1 MEVTY
6 DFQEAVEG
14 TLVRIRLQGDA
25 GGFYKLSGPLMSRT
39 AKRNITND
47 LAALKLLLESGADG
61 P

>member
-6 DFQEAVEG
+6 EFQEAAEG
-14 TLVRIRLQGDA
+14 TLVRIRFQGDA
-25 GGFYKLSGPLMSRT
+25 SGFYKLAGPLMSRA

-47 LAALKLLLESGADG
+47 LAALKLLPESGADG